1 MKIEFCP
8 RQNFEILIIYKPSLG
23 HVRPDRYCCFDVYWT
38 QTDRRID
45 RQAYIEAMMMF
56 ILHNF
61 TPFL

>member
-45 RQAYIEAMMMF
+45 RQAFIEAMMMF
-56 ILHNF
+56 I
-61 TPFL
+61 